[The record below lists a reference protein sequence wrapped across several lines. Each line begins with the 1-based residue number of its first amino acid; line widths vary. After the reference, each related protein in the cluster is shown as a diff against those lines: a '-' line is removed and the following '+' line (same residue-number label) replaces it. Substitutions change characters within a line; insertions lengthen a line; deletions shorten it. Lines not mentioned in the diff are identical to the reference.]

1 MIFDNKNTIG
11 TIPPQI
17 HEEPSHE
24 AAVEN
29 DYSNQG
35 MATSNIG
42 VTNNDWFSREI
53 EETENVTIEHDNT
66 AQMLADQIKLSPSRN
81 DEYHDLPE

>member
-1 MIFDNKNTIG
+1 MDTSFNDSNENNKELLQEMIFDNKNTIG

-66 AQMLADQIKLSPSRN
+66 A
-81 DEYHDLPE
+81 